1 MSKYRNIPT
10 DGYSSRKEARR
21 AAELKILER
30 IGDIQNLREQVVYV
44 LAPSV
49 VRKGRKRPPVR
60 YIADF
65 VYMQAGKEIV
75 EDVKGISTPMY
86 RMKAHLM
93 KHLFDID
100 ILET

>member
-75 EDVKGISTPMY
+75 AL
-86 RMKAHLM
+86 R
-93 KHLFDID
+93 
-100 ILET
+100 